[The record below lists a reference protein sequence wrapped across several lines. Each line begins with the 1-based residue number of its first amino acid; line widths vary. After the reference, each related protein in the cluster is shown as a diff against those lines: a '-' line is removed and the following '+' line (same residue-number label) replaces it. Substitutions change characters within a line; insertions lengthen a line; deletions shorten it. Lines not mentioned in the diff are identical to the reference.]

1 MGGYVLAWCLVVLA
15 GIAGLFGAWQLL
27 QTLAVSLRAAVLA
40 ALFVF
45 FVVPAPVPRFE
56 GEYAPAFVVA
66 IFEFLFQTDGEPQT
80 AAGIL
85 LLSVAAAALVAWA
98 VAYFA
103 GARGRPRSQV

>member
-1 MGGYVLAWCLVVLA
+1 MDGYVLAWCLVVLA
-15 GIAGLFGAWQLL
+15 GVAGLFGAWRLL
-27 QTLAVSLRAAVLA
+27 QTLSGSFRAAVLA

-45 FVVPAPVPRFE
+45 FIVPAPVPRYA

-85 LLSVAAAALVAWA
+85 LFSMAAAALIAGVI
-98 VAYFA
+98 AYFA
-103 GARGRPRSQV
+103 GSRGRPRSQV